1 MFDAIDA
8 RRRRLDA
15 LRPFDGVIESRLD
28 TLFRPLFIHR
38 SNAIEGN
45 TLTFGE
51 TLTVLRDGRLPGG
64 RRVEELKEVLGQA
77 SAYDYLRRAVD
88 GSWPLTEKLIR
99 ELHTLLTHDLEDTHY
114 GPGTYK
120 TRDNRVLQHDG
131 TVFPYV
137 SHVEAPAAMRDLV
150 DWFHGATH
158 LHPVQRA
165 AELHYRFILIH
176 PFQDG
181 NGRTV
186 RMLVN
191 LVLLQAGLT
200 PAFTRP
206 EELQGYEGGYRKA
219 LLAVDRSVP
228 IEELSPSSPFDVRP
242 LVSFLEE
249 EVLWSLD
256 QALDV
261 VEGRAAWTP
270 DDFARRFAEVESRV
284 IGGAATMD
292 EVGRRRLADARVKA
306 MTARLLAILSP
317 VVHRVN
323 VGLQVTSVRL
333 HDQTWEPEGLPPALR
348 RCLGPAGLTPT
359 GPIGGVSIYLGPAA
373 GAPAGLAVVD
383 RALTFV
389 VVAEPHALTLGAA
402 IEGADEAW
410 AGEDAARLVQPPAP
424 ERWRAAEIEGFVL
437 GRLNRLL
444 DVLQSG

>member
-15 LRPFDGVIESRLD
+15 LRPFEGAIEARLD
-28 TLFRPLFIHR
+28 RLFRPLFIHR

-64 RRVEELKEVLGQA
+64 KRVEELKEVLGQA
-77 SAYDYLRRAVD
+77 SAYDYLRRAVE
-88 GSWPLTEKLIR
+88 GRWPLTEKLIR
-99 ELHTLLTHDLEDTHY
+99 EIHTLLTHDLEDVHY

-137 SHVEAPAAMRDLV
+137 SHVETPAAMRDLL
-150 DWFHGATH
+150 DWLKDVGH
-158 LHPVQRA
+158 LHPIQRA

-206 EELQGYEGGYRKA
+206 EELQGYEGGYRRA

-228 IEELSPSSPFDVRP
+228 MEELSPAAAFDVRP
-242 LVSFLEE
+242 LVAFLEE

-256 QALDV
+256 RALDV
-261 VEGRAAWTP
+261 VEGRVALTP
-270 DDFARRFAEVESRV
+270 DDFARRFAQVESRV
-284 IGGAATMD
+284 LGGATAAVVD
-292 EVGRRRLADARVKA
+292 EVGRRRLAGERVKI
-306 MTARLLAILSP
+306 MKDRLLAILSP
-317 VVHRVN
+317 VVVQAN
-323 VGLQVTSVRL
+323 AGLRVTSVRL
-333 HDQTWEPEGLPPALR
+333 HDDTWEPEVLR
-348 RCLGPAGLTPT
+348 PSLQRCLGTAGLSPA
-359 GPIGGVSIYLGPAA
+359 GPIGGVSIHLGPAA
-373 GAPAGLAVVD
+373 GASVDLAVVN

-389 VVAEPHALTLGAA
+389 VVAEPHVLTLGAV
-402 IEGADEAW
+402 IEGED
-410 AGEDAARLVQPPAP
+410 GEDAQRLLQPPAP

-437 GRLNRLL
+437 GRLNDLL
-444 DVLQSG
+444 DGL